1 MSLSS
6 PVRRSVAPAVGTVRA
21 QIDLATQSTHLQA
34 SGALGTNSSN
44 LHVAVNTGNLSEWSS
59 LLSGFRGTAVSLFA
73 SALFMGQSVGVL
85 LAAALV
91 ERIGSGA
98 VIALGG
104 GIMFAVGAF
113 FSQALRRRDELM
125 HLE

>member
-1 MSLSS
+1 
-6 PVRRSVAPAVGTVRA
+6 
-21 QIDLATQSTHLQA
+21 
-34 SGALGTNSSN
+34 
-44 LHVAVNTGNLSEWSS
+44 
-59 LLSGFRGTAVSLFA
+59 VSLFA

-98 VIALGG
+98 VIAMGG
-104 GIMFAVGAF
+104 AAMFAVGAF
-113 FSQALRRRDELM
+113 FSRALRRRAALM